1 MAEQLAPN
9 LDIGND
15 GGINKPQ
22 EASLHPRS
30 ILGDNLPANQT
41 KQAQPL
47 RNVTPTTIAASQA
60 VVLENQPA
68 NDDGGTDDRNIQ
80 RIFLKLLFGGS
91 SFSIQAEMLK
101 KRRLRAKKHT
111 RKTAEQIMHEGAFKI
126 LGNPDQ
132 VTTSIKKAA

>member
-1 MAEQLAPN
+1 MDQLASSPEQN
-9 LDIGND
+9 IDSGTA
-15 GGINKPQ
+15 KPQ
-22 EASLHPRS
+22 EAPVNARA

-41 KQAQPL
+41 KQAQPP
-47 RNVTPTTIAASQA
+47 RKATPTTIAASQT

-68 NDDGGTDDRNIQ
+68 NDDGGADARNIQ

-132 VTTSIKKAA
+132 VTMPIKKAA